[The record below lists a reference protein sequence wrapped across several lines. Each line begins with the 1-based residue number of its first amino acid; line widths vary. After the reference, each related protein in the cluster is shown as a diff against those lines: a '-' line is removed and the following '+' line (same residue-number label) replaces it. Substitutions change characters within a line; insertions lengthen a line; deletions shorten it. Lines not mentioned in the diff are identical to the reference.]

1 MPWPPGLSCWDDSGT
16 PAVVVTVGDLMSR
29 SAKALVVLVPPGGPV
44 VTGGDLMSRSAKALA
59 VLLSLRAA
67 QW

>member
-29 SAKALVVLVPPGGPV
+29 SAKALVVLVPPGSPV
-44 VTGGDLMSRSAKALA
+44 AMAKLQ
-59 VLLSLRAA
+59 VLH
-67 QW
+67 QEMC